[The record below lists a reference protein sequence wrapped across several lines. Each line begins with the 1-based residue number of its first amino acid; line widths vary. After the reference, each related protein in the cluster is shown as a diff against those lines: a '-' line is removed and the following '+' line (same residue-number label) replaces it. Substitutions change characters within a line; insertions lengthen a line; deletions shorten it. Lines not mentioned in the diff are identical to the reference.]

1 MQLGIK
7 VNSVPLELGKPADI
21 KALEKAHFQK
31 PGPLRR
37 LFKQPPPGQTLFRA
51 HNCQVD
57 CFNDGFTLY
66 PCTHRYLNDDRQWET
81 HARVYL
87 VDGRVRKLEFQV
99 IEGHYAAANFLERFQ
114 NACKGVLGE
123 PLEHSRYRT
132 FWRKGTSEVTSNLHE
147 DMINVDFLVEY
158 IGV

>member
-21 KALEKAHFQK
+21 KALKEAHFQK

-37 LFKQPPPGQTLFRA
+37 LFTKLPSGQALFQA

-81 HARVYL
+81 HARVFL
-87 VDGRVRKLEFQV
+87 VDGWVQKLEFQV

-114 NACKGVLGE
+114 NACNEILGE
-123 PLEHSRYRT
+123 PLDQSRYRT
-132 FWRKGTSEVTSNLHE
+132 VWRNGPTAVTSILYK

-158 IGV
+158 IEA